1 MLRKGINSSFKDVN
15 LKRRIV
21 TGYLSHFGSRDY
33 DGDIIEKGAYSKTI
47 QERGP
52 RGAKLIKFLLDHDK
66 KKAIGVFT
74 ELKEDST
81 GLYYEA
87 KVGTH
92 NAGEDFIKMVE
103 SEIINQ
109 HSIGFNIINEHQKG
123 NDNHITEV
131 RLMEGSAL
139 QFLGANP
146 NTPITGLKSIEETE
160 DELHILEKAIRHGT
174 LTDRAYKKIENRIK
188 SLYDALRPSPDTV
201 AADEELKKL
210 IKESF
215 SIN

>member
-1 MLRKGINSSFKDVN
+1 MAFIMLRKGINSSFKDVD
-15 LKRRIV
+15 LRRRTV
-21 TGYLSHFGSRDY
+21 TGYLSHFGSRDL
-33 DGDIIEKGAYSKTI
+33 DGDVIEPGAYTKTI

-92 NAGEDFIKMVE
+92 NAGEDFVKMVE

-109 HSIGFNIINEHQKG
+109 HSIG
-123 NDNHITEV
+123 
-131 RLMEGSAL
+131 L
-139 QFLGANP
+139 
-146 NTPITGLKSIEETE
+146 
-160 DELHILEKAIRHGT
+160 
-174 LTDRAYKKIENRIK
+174 
-188 SLYDALRPSPDTV
+188 
-201 AADEELKKL
+201 
-210 IKESF
+210 
-215 SIN
+215 

>member
-1 MLRKGINSSFKDVN
+1 MLRKGINSSFKDVD
-15 LKRRIV
+15 LKRRTV

-92 NAGEDFIKMVE
+92 NAGEDFVKMVE